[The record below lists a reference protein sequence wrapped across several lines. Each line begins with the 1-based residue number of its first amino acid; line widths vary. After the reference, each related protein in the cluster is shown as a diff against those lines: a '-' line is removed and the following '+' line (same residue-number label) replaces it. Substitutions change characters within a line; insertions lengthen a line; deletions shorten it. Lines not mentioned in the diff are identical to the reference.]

1 MLNLINRRR
10 FEYRV
15 RDILEY
21 IVKCVCCRS
30 ADRNKFK
37 KHHLYSKCVEEVQ
50 HDLDIVNM
58 LKQGRQTKLLSQ
70 IVLDQ
75 RQKLLLRF

>member
-1 MLNLINRRR
+1 
-10 FEYRV
+10 V
-15 RDILEY
+15 Q
-21 IVKCVCCRS
+21 K
-30 ADRNKFK
+30 
-37 KHHLYSKCVEEVQ
+37 VQ

-58 LKQGRQTKLLSQ
+58 LKQDRQTKLLSQ

>member
-1 MLNLINRRR
+1 
-10 FEYRV
+10 
-15 RDILEY
+15 
-21 IVKCVCCRS
+21 
-30 ADRNKFK
+30 
-37 KHHLYSKCVEEVQ
+37 VEKVQ

-58 LKQGRQTKLLSQ
+58 LKHHRQTKLLSQ